1 MHRCSVPIIQ
11 ADRSLSG
18 LCTTRGSEAGSSL
31 TSSAV
36 GSAAS
41 HAATATISGWPTQ
54 PVTPTTTGSST
65 SARPARRRAP
75 ASVRTTIS
83 IVEDHRELFAAS
95 AERPRRLL
103 QRARP
108 RHRAEAGT
116 TRTVAVALGVACRV
130 GTRPRPARHP
140 RQARLCP
147 ARPPRPV
154 RPPQLDQGRGTQPMS
169 GPLRTELP
177 SIGRLPRPRVL
188 RIGISPAPAGPGTPA
203 LSGLRP
209 LGRNPFA
216 LNRLARTGHGR
227 SLAGEVQSGRTRGV
241 SDRTQHHRPQVCRSS
256 LRQHRPRRTHG
267 HGVVCTAGLRPR
279 TAPARPRV
287 APQSRRELAIRIDGL
302 GQQARRLR
310 IAHRCLPT
318 RPITT
323 VSPALRRR
331 ILVIALR
338 RGRQNPTARRDA
350 TRDGRA
356 PSQLPQC
363 ASARRPGTFRRTG
376 RRASPSLPTPGHALH
391 RLPT

>member
-11 ADRSLSG
+11 ADRSLSA
-18 LCTTRGSEAGSSL
+18 LCTTRGSEVGSSL

-83 IVEDHRELFAAS
+83 IVEDHRQLLAAS
-95 AERPRRLL
+95 AERPRRLR

-116 TRTVAVALGVACRV
+116 TRTVAVALGAGCRV

-140 RQARLCP
+140 RPARLCP

-154 RPPQLDQGRGTQPMS
+154 RPPPLDQGRGTQPMS
-169 GPLRTELP
+169 GPLRTGLP
-177 SIGRLPRPRVL
+177 SVGRLPRPRGL
-188 RIGISPAPAGPGTPA
+188 RSGISRAPAGPGTPA

-209 LGRNPFA
+209 RGRNPFA
-216 LNRLARTGHGR
+216 LNLIARTGPGQ
-227 SLAGEVQSGRTRGV
+227 SLTGVVQSGRTRGV
-241 SDRTQHHRPQVCRSS
+241 SDPTQHHRPRVCRSW
-256 LRQHRPRRTHG
+256 LRQRRQRRTHA

-279 TAPARPRV
+279 TAPRPRI
-287 APQSRRELAIRIDGL
+287 APQSRRELTIRIDGL
-302 GQQARRLR
+302 GQRARRLR
-310 IAHRCLPT
+310 IAHRCLPP

-323 VSPALRRR
+323 VSPAVRRR
-331 ILVIALR
+331 ILVIAIR
-338 RGRQNPTARRDA
+338 RGRQNPTAGRDA

-356 PSQLPQC
+356 PRQPHC
-363 ASARRPGTFRRTG
+363 G
-376 RRASPSLPTPGHALH
+376 
-391 RLPT
+391 